1 MPHSAKSD
9 DTLWE
14 LGGQAISAGHTSL
27 TVLPELPCRSAGRRL
42 ECSGI
47 RIFPLLFGIYGAMND
62 RISIA
67 HLITGTYTGGAERM
81 LHKLVSRTD
90 RERFDV
96 SVISLTTAG
105 EIGRRMIDEGVS
117 FHSLDASRSGLD
129 PSALVRLIRLLRRT
143 RPDILQTWMYHADLA
158 GGLATRFSRSI
169 PVAWNIRHSDLDPDH
184 MKKRTILV
192 AKWCARLSRRL
203 PERIVCCSRASMETH
218 AAIGYDRE
226 RMVVIPNGFDTSLF
240 APDSGARG
248 SVREEL
254 GLDRD
259 AILVGLVARYHPQKD
274 HATFLRAAGI
284 LHEEMP
290 GVRFVLCG
298 KGVTADNIDLAGMIG
313 EADLED
319 TAFLLGRRADIPQ
332 IQASLDI
339 ASSSASSG
347 EGFPNIIGEAMS
359 CGVPCVVTDV
369 GDSSE
374 IVGDFGIVV
383 EPGDPEALAAG
394 WKKILAMNREARAGL
409 GEKARERIEKNY
421 EIGAV
426 TARYEVMYLGMC
438 GKRGPREDSVT
449 SAP

>member
-1 MPHSAKSD
+1 
-9 DTLWE
+9 
-14 LGGQAISAGHTSL
+14 
-27 TVLPELPCRSAGRRL
+27 
-42 ECSGI
+42 
-47 RIFPLLFGIYGAMND
+47 
-62 RISIA
+62 
-67 HLITGTYTGGAERM
+67 M

-90 RERFDV
+90 RGRFDI

-105 EIGRRMIDEGVS
+105 DIGRRMIDEGVS
-117 FHSLDASRSGLD
+117 FHSIEASRSGLD
-129 PSALVRLIRLLRRT
+129 PAALVRLIRHLRRT

-158 GGLATRFSRSI
+158 GGLAARIARSI

-184 MKKRTILV
+184 MKKRTISI

-226 RMVVIPNGFDTSLF
+226 RMVVIPNGFDTALLK
-240 APDSGARG
+240 PDDGARS
-248 SVREEL
+248 SVRREL

-259 AILVGLVARYHPQKD
+259 TPLVGLVARYHPQKD
-274 HATFLRAAGI
+274 HATFFRAAGI
-284 LHEEMP
+284 LHAEMP
-290 GVRFVLCG
+290 EVRFVLCG
-298 KGVTADNIDLAGMIG
+298 KGVTAENRDLAGLTG
-313 EADLED
+313 EAGLAD
-319 TAFLLGRRADIPQ
+319 TVFLLGRRDDIPR

-359 CGVPCVVTDV
+359 CGVPCVVTSV
-369 GDSSE
+369 GDSAE
-374 IVGDFGIVV
+374 IVSDCGVVV

-394 WKKILAMNREARAGL
+394 WKKILAMNSGDRSSLAGRC
-409 GEKARERIEKNY
+409 RERIENRF

-438 GKRGPREDSVT
+438 GNRGESK
-449 SAP
+449 SGA

>member
-1 MPHSAKSD
+1 
-9 DTLWE
+9 
-14 LGGQAISAGHTSL
+14 
-27 TVLPELPCRSAGRRL
+27 
-42 ECSGI
+42 
-47 RIFPLLFGIYGAMND
+47 
-62 RISIA
+62 
-67 HLITGTYTGGAERM
+67 M

-90 RERFDV
+90 RERFDI

-117 FHSLDASRSGLD
+117 FHSIEASRGGLD
-129 PSALVRLIRLLRRT
+129 PAAFVRLIRHLRRT

-158 GGLATRFSRSI
+158 GGLAALFARSI
-169 PVAWNIRHSDLDPDH
+169 PVAWNIRHSGLDPDH
-184 MKKRTILV
+184 MKKRTIRI

-226 RMVVIPNGFDTSLF
+226 RMIVIPNGFDTALLK
-240 APDSGARG
+240 PDDGARS
-248 SVREEL
+248 SVRKEL
-254 GLDRD
+254 GLERD
-259 AILVGLVARYHPQKD
+259 TPLIGLVARYHPQKD

-284 LHEEMP
+284 MHAEMP
-290 GVRFVLCG
+290 EVRFVLCG
-298 KGVTADNIDLAGMIG
+298 KGVTAENRDLAGLTG
-313 EADLED
+313 EAGLED
-319 TAFLLGRRADIPQ
+319 AIFLLGRRADIPR

-359 CGVPCVVTDV
+359 CGVPCVVTSV
-369 GDSSE
+369 GDSAE
-374 IVGDFGIVV
+374 IVGDCGVVV

-394 WKKILAMNREARAGL
+394 WKKILAMKGGDRAALAGRC
-409 GEKARERIEKNY
+409 RERIENRY

-438 GKRGPREDSVT
+438 GNRGESRNG
-449 SAP
+449 A